1 MNLDNFVK
9 NFAAQF
15 EDADPDTIS
24 ANTPFRD
31 ITGWSSLAAL
41 SVIAMVDEEYSVKV
55 AGNDIR
61 NSVTIS
67 DLYEIVKSRV

>member
-1 MNLDNFVK
+1 MNLDDFVK

-15 EDADPDTIS
+15 DDADPDTIT
-24 ANTPFRD
+24 ADTPFRD

-41 SVIAMVDEEYSVKV
+41 SVIAMADEEYNVKV

-61 NSVTIS
+61 NSVTIK
-67 DLYEIVKSRV
+67 DLFEIVKSRV